1 MERELTPVLILLFG
15 LSLAAGA
22 QDAVSGNS
30 SSAAPAAPA
39 RAPVPA
45 AKLASGRLGAS
56 AQRNENVI
64 VYFIDTNAIK
74 EANIRLG
81 SRPTAA
87 SRFSPE
93 SDYFATE
100 HGQPPTE
107 PLPLRPSSALSGW
120 HGEAGFQHQNS
131 VFNARTFFQV
141 GPVQP
146 SHRNFYSGRLTGAV
160 PRLGALTA
168 LYSQRDIR
176 GMVNGNVLVPLPEE
190 RTPLATDPAVR
201 AIVQRFLDAYPKAAP
216 NRPDFDPRALNTNSP
231 QRIDAL
237 TGTLRLDRNLGA
249 RDQLFLSHSVD
260 RQRILAFQFVAGQ
273 NPDTSIHSHR
283 ARLTWRRVLSP
294 VQEWS
299 LAAAFHR
306 NRTDLLPEPNA
317 VGPRVRLGYAIEEL
331 GPDSY
336 FPIERATNSFRY
348 GGVWRKVAA
357 GGRHQFTAGG
367 DLLRFQLNG
376 RETYNGR
383 GYYQFGATAGRT
395 SIDNL
400 RLGRPL
406 LYEAALGQIHRGYR
420 NWTAHL
426 FFADQWKAHPRLTLS
441 FGLRYMADSRP
452 VEVHGYETIPYGT
465 DANNLSPQLGLA
477 FQAGRGWLLRAAY
490 TTAFSQIP
498 PVTYQQI
505 RLNPPHV
512 LYVMVA
518 EPDLADPL
526 RGVDLRP
533 DARYSPTW
541 LSPDLCTPYSHLY
554 SLSLERRLAA
564 ASLLRL
570 NYIGSRTVKLLNA
583 YTMNRAEPVPGLP
596 LSTGNLDQRRPD
608 PRYYDTRTIVNG
620 GLAWFDA
627 AQAQYDLP
635 LWRGLLVSAVYTFS
649 KAIDQ
654 GPDFATTAAAR
665 DIISM
670 RSQWQYDS
678 FGDKK
683 GLSSFDSTHS
693 LLWNYSWEVPMRRDA
708 PGWLRAAA
716 GGWQISG
723 SHMWKKGTPLTLYVG
738 SDAPGFGN
746 VDGGPGDRPN
756 IVDPSI
762 LGKTIGHPDT
772 APLIL
777 ARSRFSYIEPGQ
789 RAGSLGR
796 GTFRKAPIWNWN
808 AAVSRR
814 FGLPG
819 ERLLEWRAE
828 AYNLSN
834 TPQFDEPQRNLSSPA
849 FGKITNTLNDGRVFQ
864 FGLRFGF

>member
-1 MERELTPVLILLFG
+1 MSRLLILLAA
-15 LSLAAGA
+15 LPAAVCAQVAAGGGA
-22 QDAVSGNS
+22 P
-30 SSAAPAAPA
+30 SAAASSPASRLPAGAPRFFGA
-39 RAPVPA
+39 
-45 AKLASGRLGAS
+45 RLGAA

-64 VYFIDTNAIK
+64 IYLIDTNAIK

-81 SRPTAA
+81 ARPTAVT
-87 SRFSPE
+87 SFSPE
-93 SDYFATE
+93 SDYYATE
-100 HGQPPTE
+100 HGQPPSE
-107 PLPLRPSSALSGW
+107 PLALRPASQVAGW

-146 SHRNFYSGRLTGAV
+146 SHRNFASGRLSGSL

-168 LYSQRDIR
+168 VFSQRDIR
-176 GMVNGNVLVPLPEE
+176 GMVNGNVLVPLLEE
-190 RTPLATDPAVR
+190 RTPLAADPAVR
-201 AIVQRFLDAYPKAAP
+201 AIVQRFFDAYPKAAP
-216 NRPDFDPRALNTNSP
+216 NRPDFDRRALNTNSP

-237 TGTLRLDRNLGA
+237 TGTLRLDRNAGA
-249 RDQLFLSHSVD
+249 RDQLFLSHTID

-273 NPDTSIHSHR
+273 NPDTTIHTHR
-283 ARLTWRRVLSP
+283 ARLTWRHVLSP
-294 VQEWS
+294 MSEFS
-299 LAAAFHR
+299 LAASFHR

-317 VGPRVRLGYAIEEL
+317 VGPRVRFGYAIEEL

-336 FPIERATNSFRY
+336 FPIERATNTYRY
-348 GGVWRKVAA
+348 GGVWRRLAS

-367 DLLRFQLNG
+367 EFVRFQLNG

-383 GYYQFGATAGRT
+383 GYFQFGATAGLT

-400 RLGRPL
+400 RLGRAL
-406 LYEAALGQIHRGYR
+406 LYEAALGQVHRGYR

-426 FFADQWKAHPRLTLS
+426 FFGGQWKAHPRLTIAY
-441 FGLRYMADSRP
+441 GVRHMADSRP
-452 VEVHGYETIPYGT
+452 VEVHRYETIPYRT
-465 DANNLSPQLGLA
+465 DGNNVSPQLGLA
-477 FQAGRGWLLRAAY
+477 WQAGRGWVVRAAY
-490 TTAFSQIP
+490 TTTFSQIP
-498 PVTYQQI
+498 AVTYQQI

-518 EPDLADPL
+518 EPYLADPL
-526 RGVDLRP
+526 RGVDVRP

-541 LSPDLCTPYSHLY
+541 LSPDLCTPYSHQY
-554 SLSLERRLAA
+554 SLSFERRLAA

-570 NYIGSRTVKLLNA
+570 NYIGSRTIKLLNA

-596 LSTGNLDQRRPD
+596 LTAGNLDARRPD
-608 PRYYDTRTIVNG
+608 PRYYDTRTVVNG
-620 GLAWFDA
+620 GVAYFDA

-635 LWRGLLVSAVYTFS
+635 LWRGLLVSATYTFS
-649 KAIDQ
+649 KAIDL

-683 GLSSFDSTHS
+683 GLSNFDSTHS
-693 LLWNYSWEVPMRRDA
+693 LLWNYSYELSA
-708 PGWLRAAA
+708 PRTSSRWIRALA
-716 GGWQISG
+716 GGWQLAG
-723 SHMWKKGTPLTLYVG
+723 SHMWKKGTPLTLYIG

-746 VDGGPGDRPN
+746 VDGGGGDRPN
-756 IVDPSI
+756 ILDPSI

-777 ARSRFSYIEPGQ
+777 SRGRFAYLQPGQ
-789 RAGSLGR
+789 LAGSVGR
-796 GTFRKAPIWNWN
+796 GAFRKAPIWNWN
-808 AAVSRR
+808 ASIARQFR
-814 FGLPG
+814 LPN
-819 ERLLEWRAE
+819 EWILQWRAE

-864 FGLRFGF
+864 FGFRFAF

>member
-1 MERELTPVLILLFG
+1 MHRLLIF
-15 LSLAAGA
+15 LAAVPAVLCA
-22 QDAVSGNS
+22 QSASIA
-30 SSAAPAAPA
+30 AAPAAAANGAPA
-39 RAPVPA
+39 RLPA
-45 AKLASGRLGAS
+45 AAPRFSGSRLGA
-56 AQRNENVI
+56 AGQRNENVI
-64 VYFIDTNAIK
+64 IYFIDTNAIK

-81 SRPTAA
+81 NRPTAV
-87 SRFSPE
+87 SSFSPE
-93 SDYFATE
+93 SDYYAAE
-100 HGQPPTE
+100 HGQPASE
-107 PLPLRPSSALSGW
+107 SLPLRPAPQQQGW

-146 SHRNFYSGRLTGAV
+146 SRRNFASGRLTGAV

-168 LYSQRDIR
+168 IYSQRDVR
-176 GMVNGNVLVPLPEE
+176 GMVNGNVLVPLLEE
-190 RTPLATDPAVR
+190 RTPLAADPAVR

-249 RDQLFLSHSVD
+249 RDQIFLSHTID
-260 RQRILAFQFVAGQ
+260 RQRIRAFQFVAGQ
-273 NPDTSIHSHR
+273 NPDTAIHSQR

-294 VQEWS
+294 VDEFS
-299 LAAAFHR
+299 LAASFHR
-306 NRTDLLPEPNA
+306 NRTDLVPEPNA
-317 VGPRVRLGYAIEEL
+317 VGPRVRFGYAIEEL

-336 FPIERATNSFRY
+336 FPIERATNTFRY
-348 GGVWRKVAA
+348 GGVWRRLAA

-367 DLLRFQLNG
+367 DFVRFQLNG

-383 GYYQFGATAGRT
+383 GYFQFGATAGLT

-400 RLGRPL
+400 RLGRAL
-406 LYEAALGQIHRGYR
+406 LYEVALGEIHRGYR

-426 FFADQWKAHPRLTLS
+426 FFGDQWKAHPRLTVTY
-441 FGLRYMADSRP
+441 GVRYMADSRP
-452 VEVHGYETIPYGT
+452 VEVHRYDVIPYQT

-477 FQAGRGWLLRAAY
+477 WQAGRGWVVRAAY
-490 TTAFSQIP
+490 TTTFSQIP

-512 LYVMVA
+512 LYVMVPD
-518 EPDLADPL
+518 PDLADPL
-526 RGVDLRP
+526 RGVDVRP

-541 LSPDLCTPYSHLY
+541 LSPDLCTPYSHMY
-554 SLSLERRLAA
+554 SLTLERRLAA
-564 ASLLRL
+564 ASMLRL
-570 NYIGSRTVKLLNA
+570 HYIGSRSIKLLNA

-596 LSTGNLDQRRPD
+596 LTTGNLDIRRPD

-620 GLAWFDA
+620 GIAYFDA

-635 LWRGLLVSAVYTFS
+635 LWRGLLVSAAYTFS

-683 GLSSFDSTHS
+683 GLSNFDSTHS
-693 LLWNYSWEVPMRRDA
+693 LLWNYSYDIPA
-708 PGWLRAAA
+708 PRSSSRWVRAVA
-716 GGWQISG
+716 GGWQVAG
-723 SHMWKKGTPLTLYVG
+723 SHMWKKGTPLTLYIG

-746 VDGGPGDRPN
+746 VDGGGGDRPH
-756 IVDPSI
+756 ILDPSI
-762 LGKTIGHPDT
+762 LGRTIGHPDT

-777 ARSRFSYIEPGQ
+777 SRERFAYLRPGEL
-789 RAGSLGR
+789 AGSVGR

-808 AAVSRR
+808 ASIARQFR
-814 FGLPG
+814 LPN
-819 ERLLEWRAE
+819 EWILQWRAE

-864 FGLRFGF
+864 FGLRFAF

>member
-1 MERELTPVLILLFG
+1 MERETLNAVLLIIFG
-15 LSLAAGA
+15 FCAAAAG
-22 QDAVSGNS
+22 QPL
-30 SSAAPAAPA
+30 SAGAAAGSPAKPA
-39 RAPVPA
+39 TTPA
-45 AKLASGRLGAS
+45 TPAKLSTGRLGAT

-64 VYFIDTNAIK
+64 VYLIDTNAIK

-87 SRFSPE
+87 ITLSPE
-93 SDYFATE
+93 SDYFAAE
-100 HGQPPTE
+100 HGQAPTE
-107 PLPLRPSSALSGW
+107 PLPLRPSSPRSGW

-131 VFNARTFFQV
+131 VLNARTFFQV

-146 SHRNFYSGRLTGAV
+146 SHRNFLNGRLAGVA
-160 PRLGALTA
+160 PRIGALTA
-168 LYSQRDIR
+168 VYSQRGIR

-190 RTPLATDPAVR
+190 RTPLAADPAVR
-201 AIVQRFLDAYPKAAP
+201 AVVQRFLNAYPKAAP

-237 TGTLRLDRNLGA
+237 TGTLRLDRDLGS
-249 RDQLFLSHSVD
+249 RDQVFLSHSID

-273 NPDTSIHSHR
+273 NPDTVIHSHR
-283 ARLTWRRVLSP
+283 ARLTWRRALSP
-294 VQEWS
+294 VHEWS
-299 LAAAFHR
+299 LAASFHR
-306 NRTDLLPEPNA
+306 NRTDLLPEANS

-348 GGVWRKVAA
+348 GGVWRRLAS

-367 DLLRFQLNG
+367 DFVRFQLNG

-383 GYYQFGATAGRT
+383 GYFQFGATAGRT

-400 RLGRPL
+400 RLGLPL

-426 FFADQWKAHPRLTLS
+426 FVGDQWKAHPRLTLTA
-441 FGLRYMADSRP
+441 GLRYMADSRP
-452 VEVHGYETIPYGT
+452 VEVHRYETIPYDT
-465 DANNLSPQLGLA
+465 DANNVSPQLGLA
-477 FQAGRGWLLRAAY
+477 WQAGRGWLARAAY
-490 TTAFSQIP
+490 TAAFSQIP

-526 RGVDLRP
+526 RGVDVRP

-554 SLSLERRLAA
+554 SFSLERRLAA
-564 ASLLRL
+564 AALLRL

-596 LSTGNLDQRRPD
+596 LVSGNLDLRRPD
-608 PRYYDTRTIVNG
+608 PRYYDTRTVVNG
-620 GLAWFDA
+620 GRAYFDA
-627 AQAQYDLP
+627 AQAQFDLP
-635 LWRGLLVSAVYTFS
+635 LWRGLLVSATYTFS

-670 RSQWQYDS
+670 RAQWQYDS

-683 GLSSFDSTHS
+683 GLSNFDSTHS
-693 LLWNYSWEVPMRRDA
+693 LLWNYSWEIPASRDG
-708 PGWLRAAA
+708 PRWLRAAS
-716 GGWQISG
+716 GGWQLSG
-723 SHMWKKGTPLTLYVG
+723 SHMWKKGTPLTLYIG

-756 IVDPSI
+756 LLDPSI
-762 LGKTIGHPDT
+762 LGRTIGHPDS

-777 ARSRFSYIEPGQ
+777 ARNRFSFLMPGQ

-808 AAVSRR
+808 ASISRR
-814 FGLPG
+814 FRLPDD
-819 ERLLEWRAE
+819 RVLEWRAE